1 MRVGDIKAEA
11 LKMTGVNGGM
21 NITYL
26 DINGLQN
33 DETYAA
39 YLILMD
45 GAINRAVDRFVSR
58 GVLKAEEAVYVD
70 GTTQPADEMAIPD
83 NLARI
88 IPYYVK
94 GEVMANDEPDSAAY
108 AMSMFES
115 LLETIAEN
123 LSPAA
128 EAVYRCEC

>member
-21 NITYL
+21 DITYL
-26 DINGLQN
+26 DINGLQD

-39 YLILMD
+39 YLILMN
-45 GAINRAVDRFVSR
+45 GAINRAIDRFVSR
-58 GVLKAEEAVYVD
+58 GVLKAEDAVYVD
-70 GTTQPADEMAIPD
+70 STTQPADEMDIPD

-94 GEVMANDEPDSAAY
+94 SEVIANDEPDSAAY

-123 LSPAA
+123 LQPVT

>member
-21 NITYL
+21 DITYL
-26 DINGLQN
+26 DINGLQD

-39 YLILMD
+39 YLILMN
-45 GAINRAVDRFVSR
+45 GAINRAIDRFVSR
-58 GVLKAEEAVYVD
+58 GVLKAEDAVYVD
-70 GTTQPADEMAIPD
+70 STTQPADETGIPD
-83 NLARI
+83 NLARL

-123 LSPAA
+123 LQPVT